1 MTELKPCPFCGGD
14 VFGRPDENQ
23 KVKYVHCITCGT
35 EGPAA
40 HTMEDAADKWNTR
53 QSPWI
58 SVGDRLPE
66 ANTDVFVMV
75 KKRGARIA
83 YQDQDGWFDAY
94 DHRCYGL
101 HGDIVWGTTVTHWMP
116 IPPTQEKGDE

>member
-1 MTELKPCPFCGGD
+1 
-14 VFGRPDENQ
+14 
-23 KVKYVHCITCGT
+23 
-35 EGPAA
+35 
-40 HTMEDAADKWNTR
+40 
-53 QSPWI
+53 
-58 SVGDRLPE
+58 LPE

-94 DHRCYGL
+94 DHGNYGL
-101 HGDIVWGTTVTHWMP
+101 HGDRDRGWGGVTTHWMP